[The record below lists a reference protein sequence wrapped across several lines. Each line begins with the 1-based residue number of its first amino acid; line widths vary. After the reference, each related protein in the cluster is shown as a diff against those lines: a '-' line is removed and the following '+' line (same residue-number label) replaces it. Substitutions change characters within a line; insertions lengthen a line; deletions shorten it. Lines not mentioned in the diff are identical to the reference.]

1 MTTVPERP
9 SPPKR
14 KAAVVEEPELLAD
27 DERRRAFGEALIDA
41 RLARRLTQGELVAR
55 LGGGTSSKVSEW
67 EHGIS
72 EPRPHT
78 VFAIEKA
85 LEVYPGSL
93 ARHLGYVPLEGAGCT
108 LDAIVSADAT
118 LPESYRKALVTM
130 YRAVVDAAHA
140 NGVKIRGDA
149 LAPLGTA
156 PPPKSSH

>member
-1 MTTVPERP
+1 MSSSP
-9 SPPKR
+9 SSSKR
-14 KAAVVEEPELLAD
+14 KPVPIEEPEVMAD
-27 DERRRAFGEALIDA
+27 EERRRAFGEALIEA

-108 LDAIVSADAT
+108 LDAIVSADST
-118 LPESYRKALVTM
+118 LPDAYRKALVAM
-130 YRAVVDAAHA
+130 YRSVVDAAHQ

-156 PPPKSSH
+156 PSPRSR